1 MMRTSSSR
9 LLKHEQ
15 TKLLRQTVSSVVIGL
30 LVLILFVFVV
40 MPATIRLFFRIIDG
54 NSSKLAENSDTLPPQ
69 IPVLSLPYQAT
80 NSATVNLTGFGEAK
94 SKVTVVVNSSPANT
108 IDVAEDGTFSY
119 ELRLEQG
126 DNSLVVFGTDAA
138 GNESTPSSPY
148 ALFMDAEPLQIDI
161 SEPANNAEIIGRK
174 NQSLLFK
181 GKTKPG
187 TKVFLNDRLNF
198 VKADGSFELPYQL
211 AEGENTIKVRGL
223 DKAGNTTEIELKVT
237 FKL

>member
-1 MMRTSSSR
+1 M
-9 LLKHEQ
+9 
-15 TKLLRQTVSSVVIGL
+15 IGL

-54 NSSKLAENSDTLPPQ
+54 NSSKLAENSDSLPPQ

-94 SKVTVVVNSSPANT
+94 SKVTVVVNSSPVNT